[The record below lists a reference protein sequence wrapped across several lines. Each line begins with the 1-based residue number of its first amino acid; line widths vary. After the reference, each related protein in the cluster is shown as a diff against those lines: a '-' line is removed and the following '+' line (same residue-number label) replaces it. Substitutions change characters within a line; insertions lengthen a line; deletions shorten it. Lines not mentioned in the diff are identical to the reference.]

1 MAFSN
6 FDYFCFFLCYNYFR
20 IIQLVIRLVKT
31 YYVSFTERAMI
42 SFKSPFTYILHKTKN
57 GISENYIAK
66 IVKTNEK
73 YILPSFDERDIKTMK
88 YSDILE
94 F

>member
-1 MAFSN
+1 
-6 FDYFCFFLCYNYFR
+6 
-20 IIQLVIRLVKT
+20 
-31 YYVSFTERAMI
+31 MI